1 MTMNV
6 QSESVELPLKWESRN
21 HVLEV
26 ADGFPT
32 KNKNTDATIVKFK
45 PIGATIKFENPPT
58 ETRKKWTWKFE
69 QDATDDN
76 GYIGIVG
83 ANHLI
88 MRKKNFTKRR
98 GLAKEQK

>member
-32 KNKNTDATIVKFK
+32 KNKNTDATIVMLMSFAYKGS
-45 PIGATIKFENPPT
+45 PSGQ
-58 ETRKKWTWKFE
+58 WC
-69 QDATDDN
+69 
-76 GYIGIVG
+76 
-83 ANHLI
+83 
-88 MRKKNFTKRR
+88 
-98 GLAKEQK
+98 